1 MSSWRSRAKTSPG
14 AAPVGT
20 VKRGLH
26 WDPGNGDTGV
36 SGRFRRIL
44 SRSDPQCQET
54 RLKSNE
60 SCGRL
65 GDGTRSQ
72 PGQTHRPGPA
82 ATTSAPPTSSPVRSK
97 TEHRQP
103 LPSSRRPAGSPATGD
118 GGARDERVD
127 DPRRTGRAPHRAAV
141 LGVRQFR
148 DPVQGLR
155 PEGRPARPVREG
167 RRRRRGPPVHRR
179 RADGGAAHPVG
190 QGRRLRGPR
199 PPRHGLRRRARDH
212 QLEHVPGRRLHAG
225 QRLPPEPARPA
236 EGDRPPARVRRHHGR
251 HRLARPQ
258 AVVRRR
264 HQLPGPGRHPRP
276 PGPAGR
282 GAADRLRAAGRRPA
296 DGARVQAVRAVVLHD
311 RRPRLGHGPRA
322 LPRARAAGP
331 GRRRHRPP
339 RARHQHRVHR
349 RRRCCGPASSGRSTS
364 TRGSTPTTT

>member
-1 MSSWRSRAKTSPG
+1 M
-14 AAPVGT
+14 APVPNR
-20 VKRGLH
+20 VKHIGRALRRRRQLLRRRRR
-26 WDPGNGDTGV
+26 
-36 SGRFRRIL
+36 SGRKPSIDSPYHRR
-44 SRSDPQCQET
+44 
-54 RLKSNE
+54 
-60 SCGRL
+60 G
-65 GDGTRSQ
+65 
-72 PGQTHRPGPA
+72 GPLDRRRR
-82 ATTSAPPTSSPVRSK
+82 ATEA
-97 TEHRQP
+97 
-103 LPSSRRPAGSPATGD
+103 L
-118 GGARDERVD
+118 RDERVD

-141 LGVRQFR
+141 LGVRQLR

-167 RRRRRGPPVHRR
+167 RGRRRGPPVHRR
-179 RADGGAAHPVG
+179 RADGGAPHPVG

-199 PPRHGLRRRARDH
+199 PPRQGLRRRARDD

-225 QRLPPEPARPA
+225 QRLPPGPARPA

-258 AVVRRR
+258 AVVRGRDE
-264 HQLPGPGRHPRP
+264 LPGPGRHPRP

-322 LPRARAAGP
+322 LRRAGVAGP

-364 TRGSTPTTT
+364 TRGSTPTTTSWSARPTRSSCSGSCTRS